1 MQTTLS
7 YQHQL
12 NTIRA
17 LTDYLRFFAHDHFSY
32 NTSVLEENYSTLMR
46 GKQKPTGLNST
57 SMDQYSPFSKF
68 LTFKPNTSLI
78 DLFLAAVY
86 HLA

>member
-1 MQTTLS
+1 MKTILS

-17 LTDYLRFFAHDHFSY
+17 LTDYLRFFSHDHLIY

-46 GKQKPTGLNST
+46 KEKNKQ
-57 SMDQYSPFSKF
+57 
-68 LTFKPNTSLI
+68 I
-78 DLFLAAVY
+78 
-86 HLA
+86 